1 MVRPFNPGGL
11 FSEGADPIRLQA
23 MLRQQRDKLRPQ
35 AQAPRMLSAPTQ
47 VIQEKNPLNSIGPGL
62 QGLGKGLG
70 KMFQNRKDASIQS
83 AVSDAARVAAG
94 PNIPA
99 FKDPGELL
107 ERGPGGGYAPVTTPV
122 PSNQIG
128 YLNNADFK
136 QTGISS
142 PRYMVAGTGGEFNPG
157 KTLVPEKTGRQAALE
172 MLARNP
178 DTAMPAFKQLMTPPK
193 VLGDSATG
201 YFQVDPLTGKTTEVR
216 KGLGKPTTK
225 PSAQMQAYNLHVAQA
240 REGGVKPLSIDG
252 WLAKHKK
259 SGVTV
264 NMGGKFD
271 AAALAPLNKIVDS
284 IFTSA
289 VTVASAKPQLD
300 TMRALLDTGMET
312 GGFQN
317 LSAKSQG
324 VWQDIFGGETVGK
337 RSSQEAFTALSTKLV
352 MPMLKQMGRNPTDK
366 DLEYVE
372 TGYPTLE
379 KTREGNYFLIR
390 LAELKIARA
399 NALQDFTSQWAR
411 DNMAMLRENPGIA
424 RFEIQDSITQF
435 IRDNAL
441 WTDQPARM
449 QSEFQRLTGEA
460 PTSMVDPSK

>member
-11 FSEGADPIRLQA
+11 FSEGVDPIRLQA

-47 VIQEKNPLNSIGPGL
+47 VIREKNPLNSIGPGL

-70 KMFQNRKDASIQS
+70 KMFQNRKNASIQS

-128 YLNNADFK
+128 YLNNADFR
-136 QTGISS
+136 QTGNTN
-142 PRYMVAGTGGEFNPG
+142 PRYMVGGTGGEFNPG
-157 KTLVPEKTGRQAALE
+157 KTLVPEKTGRQAAME

-193 VLGDSATG
+193 VLGDSAGG
-201 YFQVDPLTGKTTEVR
+201 YFQVDPLTGTTTEVR

-225 PSAQMQAYNLHVAQA
+225 PSAQMQAYNLHVEQA
-240 REGGVKPLSIDG
+240 REGGVKPLSIDA

-264 NMGGKFD
+264 NMGDKFD
-271 AAALAPLNKIVDS
+271 QAAIAPLNKLVDKIHADAMS
-284 IFTSA
+284 VSSA
-289 VTVASAKPQLD
+289 TPNLE
-300 TMRALLDTGMET
+300 TMRALLDTGLKT

-324 VWQDIFGGETVGK
+324 VWQDVFGGETVGK
-337 RSSQEAFTALSTKLV
+337 RSTQEAFTALSTKLV

-390 LAELKIARA
+390 VAELQIARV
-399 NALQDFTSQWAR
+399 NALQGFTSQWVR
-411 DNMAMLRENPGIA
+411 DNISMLRDNPGIA
-424 RFEIQDSITQF
+424 KFELQDAMTQF
-435 IRDNAL
+435 IRGNDL
-441 WTDQPARM
+441 WTGQPARM

-460 PTSMVDPSK
+460 PTGMVDPSK